1 MNQKIQSFQHF
12 IHNHLI
18 PYMFHPWPHHLR
30 QKLKC
35 GLQST
40 KILLETASNVVTHAK
55 AISTQSHG
63 KLNVTCVVG
72 ASVHPLFHQYRKTT
86 QGHPTTVF
94 CKISVRRSKYC
105 LASFA
110 WGRLKISRW
119 TFHLCTAFEAYLIN
133 SLRFSKVWFFIFYWP
148 VYTTFCRKGNLKFS
162 DSKMWWTDES
172 QKC

>member
-18 PYMFHPWPHHLR
+18 PYMFHLWPHHLR

-105 LASFA
+105 LEFSIT
-110 WGRLKISRW
+110 WGQLKISRW
-119 TFHLCTAFEAYLIN
+119 PFHSCTNVEAHLIN
-133 SLRFSKVWFFIFYWP
+133 CLSKIFWSLIFHISLPRLGYFS
-148 VYTTFCRKGNLKFS
+148 
-162 DSKMWWTDES
+162 
-172 QKC
+172 